1 MGAKGILTQNE
12 INTMIE
18 KARGHGALVSCRAG
32 GNGEEEPY
40 EINTTWYGAL
50 NAEGDN
56 ETLEIKVK
64 RFVASRSIALALR
77 GIPGIYFHGL
87 IGTGNDPSVV
97 EKSGIRRDINRVPI
111 DEKALLSDAK
121 DFDSKLMQIVVR
133 LLKLMELRTQTY
145 AFHPN
150 VPQRILKLSPQVFAL
165 IRTPDR
171 GKPVLAITNISN
183 RRCELNIRQ
192 EVLGIDTLKWR
203 NLIENTTTNTENGTL
218 FLNLQPYDA
227 AWMIPES

>member
-1 MGAKGILTQNE
+1 
-12 INTMIE
+12 
-18 KARGHGALVSCRAG
+18 
-32 GNGEEEPY
+32 
-40 EINTTWYGAL
+40 
-50 NAEGDN
+50 
-56 ETLEIKVK
+56 
-64 RFVASRSIALALR
+64 
-77 GIPGIYFHGL
+77 
-87 IGTGNDPSVV
+87 
-97 EKSGIRRDINRVPI
+97 
-111 DEKALLSDAK
+111 
-121 DFDSKLMQIVVR
+121 
-133 LLKLMELRTQTY
+133 MELRTQTY